1 MQTLDRT
8 ECPWQSVAR
17 VRGEDIVAGRSAVG
31 LDIGTSC
38 VRAAEVS
45 LGKGGPKLEHF
56 GQVALPVGAVRDGE
70 VVDVDIV
77 AGALKKLWSEVK
89 FGSKRVA
96 LGVANQKVVVRQV
109 DVPWMEQAELR
120 KSLAYQVADMIPMP
134 IDQAILDFYPVE
146 DFTNEA
152 GERILRVLLVAAAR
166 DMVAGA
172 LEAVQRAGL
181 KPVSVD
187 LSPFAV
193 IRSLADADHL
203 GLDTHAEAL
212 VDIGAKVTNIAVH
225 QGGVPRFVRILLM
238 GGGDLTEAVAERM
251 GVPLDE
257 AEIAKHQLGIPA
269 TPGDRDAH
277 PASRVIES
285 SASALVEEVRGSL
298 DYYLASPGAVPI
310 RRVLLAGGGSKL
322 TNLAAKLSAAT
333 RLPVDLASPMGSMR
347 IGKTGLSQDQLAH
360 IDSLVAVPVGL
371 ALGVA
376 S

>member
-1 MQTLDRT
+1 
-8 ECPWQSVAR
+8 

-38 VRAAEVS
+38 VRAAEVTV
-45 LGKGGPKLEHF
+45 GKGGPKLEHF

-70 VVDVDIV
+70 VIDVEIV
-77 AGALKKLWSEVK
+77 ADALKKLWSEVK
-89 FGSKRVA
+89 FSTKRVA

-109 DVPWMEQAELR
+109 DLPWMEYGELR
-120 KSLAYQVADMIPMP
+120 KSLSYQVADLIPLP
-134 IDQAILDFYPVE
+134 IEQAILDFYPVD
-146 DFTNEA
+146 DFVNDA
-152 GERILRVLLVAAAR
+152 GERMLRVLLVAAAR
-166 DMVAGA
+166 DMVSAA
-172 LEAVQRAGL
+172 LDAVKRAGL

-187 LSPFAV
+187 LSPFAI
-193 IRSLADADHL
+193 IRSLADHDHL
-203 GLDTHAEAL
+203 GMDTYAEAL

-251 GVPLDE
+251 GVPLEE
-257 AEIAKHQLGIPA
+257 AEVAKHHLGIPA
-269 TPGDRDAH
+269 TSAERDAH

-285 SASALVEEVRGSL
+285 SAGSLVEEVRGSL

-310 RRVLLAGGGSKL
+310 RRVLVSGGGAKL

-333 RLPVDLASPMGSMR
+333 RLPVDIASPMATMR
-347 IGKTGLSQDQLAH
+347 IGKTGLTQDQLAH
-360 IDSLVAVPVGL
+360 SDALVAVPVGL

>member
-1 MQTLDRT
+1 MCQWH
-8 ECPWQSVAR
+8 PVAR

-45 LGKGGPKLEHF
+45 LGKGSPRLERF

-70 VVDVDIV
+70 VIDVDIV
-77 AGALKKLWSEVK
+77 AGALKKLWSDVK
-89 FGSKRVA
+89 FGSKKVA
-96 LGVANQKVVVRQV
+96 LGVSNQKVVVRQV
-109 DVPWMEQAELR
+109 DVPWMEHAEL
-120 KSLAYQVADMIPMP
+120 KKALAYQVADMIPMP
-134 IDQAILDFYPVE
+134 IEQAILDFYPVE
-146 DFTNEA
+146 EFANDN
-152 GERILRVLLVAAAR
+152 GERMQRLLLVAAAR
-166 DMVAGA
+166 DMVASA
-172 LEAVQRAGL
+172 LEAVHRAGL

-193 IRSLADADHL
+193 IRSLADHDHL
-203 GLDTHAEAL
+203 GLDNYAEAI

-225 QGGVPRFVRILLM
+225 QGGTPRFVRILLM

-251 GVPLDE
+251 GVPLE
-257 AEIAKHQLGIPA
+257 QAEMTKHQLGIPA
-269 TPGDRDAH
+269 TPADRDGH
-277 PASRVIES
+277 PASRVIET

-310 RRVLLAGGGSKL
+310 RRVIVAGGGAKL

-333 RLPVDLASPMGSMR
+333 RLPVDLAAPMGAMR
-347 IGKTGLSQDQLAH
+347 IGKTGLTDEQLAH